1 MGPVIEVCMYVC
13 VHMHVICVNSFWF
26 ISLFV
31 RNTIDMI
38 KINVVCTGDANMG
51 RNDKRSVTGR
61 AASHSEVERWRA
73 CVIQ

>member
-38 KINVVCTGDANMG
+38 KINVV
-51 RNDKRSVTGR
+51 
-61 AASHSEVERWRA
+61 
-73 CVIQ
+73 